1 MFLACFLVIFHQRT
15 IFAIVL
21 KEEEPRHIVAIVM
34 IIYVYVAKTPIAEQK
49 VGSLMWYPYSSSRM
63 GWPIRWRKSFLGWR
77 QTISINFNFAA
88 ALS

>member
-1 MFLACFLVIFHQRT
+1 MDLNVFSLFLVIFHQRT

-49 VGSLMWYPYSSSRM
+49 VWCIPRH
-63 GWPIRWRKSFLGWR
+63 R
-77 QTISINFNFAA
+77 
-88 ALS
+88 